1 MQKSTEHEASAPMQP
16 ITSWFEG
23 YARRQKFRRMAQSLL
38 QEKDDTL
45 SDLGYDRHDLEGAL
59 HLPIRND
66 AMQYIEARRC
76 KRAMEARRTKSHR
89 LAG

>member
-1 MQKSTEHEASAPMQP
+1 MQW
-16 ITSWFEG
+16 IEG

-38 QEKDDTL
+38 KEKDNTL
-45 SDLGYDRHDLEGAL
+45 SDLGYERLDLEGAL

-66 AMQYIEARRC
+66 AMQYIEARRS
-76 KRAMEARRTKSHR
+76 KRAMEARRAKSSQ